1 VREAVNGVLAAD
13 VAQATVE
20 IQPYA
25 GMAAGDR
32 VDLQWQGNQTG
43 NYTDWLPVSSAT
55 VGNVLT
61 FLVPAGQIA
70 SNGSVSVSYRVTRA
84 TGGVENSLSL
94 LITVIAG
101 SYDLPKPSV
110 PSASGN
116 GGELLLLDDIYD
128 VDSITVSVP
137 HYNGMA
143 NGHKIR
149 VIWQGY
155 ETYNTEIKDVVTPG
169 VIEFDIP
176 RAEVIDNIG
185 NSVVVSYTVLRSDN
199 GTVEYSDELAMEIE
213 AQALELPKPVI
224 TDGNGT
230 VLVTYPGMHESYKVR
245 VRWIGVETHDTE
257 EKRVDGNDF
266 LTFDIPRQWVNEN
279 AERTVLINYSV
290 LHKQGDKLQFSRVLR
305 VIFNRHVR

>member
-1 VREAVNGVLAAD
+1 
-13 VAQATVE
+13 
-20 IQPYA
+20 
-25 GMAAGDR
+25 
-32 VDLQWQGNQTG
+32 
-43 NYTDWLPVSSAT
+43 

-61 FLVPAGQIA
+61 ILVPAGQIA
-70 SNGSVSVSYRVTRA
+70 PNGSVSVSYRVTRA
-84 TGGVENSLSL
+84 TGGVANSLSL

-101 SYDLPKPSV
+101 NDELPKPSV

-137 HYNGMA
+137 HYNGMT

-155 ETYNTEIKDVVTPG
+155 ETYNTEIKAVVTPG

-176 RAEVIDNIG
+176 RTEFIDNIG

-199 GTVEYSDELAMEIE
+199 GTVEYSDELALKIE